1 MRIREFAV
9 EQWMNRYET
18 ECRYNLAETCVE
30 SLTVNELL
38 ELCGRPQATID
49 ELRGLRLTYGAIEG
63 STRLRDHIAALHAAQ
78 RRENVVITHGAAGAN
93 ALVYETLVEPGD
105 RVVAV
110 RPTYQQHHSI
120 PESYGAELVAL
131 TLEEDEGYLPNLD
144 ALARLVNAK
153 TKIIAINNP
162 NNPTG
167 ALMDRA
173 TLEAIGRIADRVGA
187 YVLCDEVYRGLDQDG
202 DGYTASMADL
212 YPRGI
217 STGSMSKVYAL
228 AGLRLGWI
236 VGPVDLLHA
245 VSVHRDY
252 NTISVGVLDD
262 YFAALALEH
271 RAAVLARS
279 HAITRTNLAVL
290 DAWVSREPR
299 VSYVK
304 PKSGTTAL
312 VKLDV
317 AMPSRDFCLR
327 VLESEGVLFTPGS
340 AMEMEG
346 HVRIGYANNRS
357 VLETGLARV
366 SAFLA
371 SLG

>member
-18 ECRYNLAETCVE
+18 ACRYNLAETCVE

-38 ELCGRPQATID
+38 DLCGRPQAILE
-49 ELRGLRLTYGAIEG
+49 ELRGLKLTYGAIEG
-63 STRLRDHIAALHAAQ
+63 SARLRDQIAALHTAQ
-78 RRENVVITHGAAGAN
+78 RRENIVITHGAAGAN

-120 PESYGAELVAL
+120 PESYGAELVTLAL
-131 TLEEDEGYLPNLD
+131 REDEGYLPDLD
-144 ALARLVNAK
+144 ALAHLVNAK
-153 TKIIAINNP
+153 TKIVVINNP

-167 ALMDRA
+167 SLMDRP
-173 TLEAIGRIADRVGA
+173 TLEAVARIADRVGA
-187 YVLCDEVYRGLDQDG
+187 YVLCDEVYRGLDQEG
-202 DGYTASMADL
+202 DGYTASIADI
-212 YPRGI
+212 YPLGI

-236 VGPVDLLHA
+236 VGPVDLLRA

-271 RAAVLARS
+271 RGAVLARS
-279 HAITRTNLAVL
+279 HAITRTNLALL
-290 DAWVSREPR
+290 DAWISGEPR

-312 VKLDV
+312 LKMDV
-317 AMPSRDFCLR
+317 ALPSREWCVRL
-327 VLESEGVLFTPGS
+327 LESEGVLFTPGS

-346 HVRIGYANNRS
+346 HVRIGYANNRA

-366 SAFLA
+366 SAFLTA
-371 SLG
+371 